1 MAKPLEKRLVLKVFM
16 PILVLVVISWVLYT
30 VKDPLMK
37 GAALVAL
44 IFFISFVFFI
54 LRKQWQERE
63 DFKVPVWLFVVLIGI
78 FITFLTLVG
87 LIPIVT
93 MFTKPPSQYP

>member
-1 MAKPLEKRLVLKVFM
+1 LAKPLEKRLVLKVFM

>member
-1 MAKPLEKRLVLKVFM
+1 MAKSLEKRLVLKIFM
-16 PILVLVVISWVLYT
+16 PALVLVVISWVLYT

-44 IFFISFVFFI
+44 IFFISFAVFI

-63 DFKVPVWLFVVLIGI
+63 DFTVPVWLFVVLIGI
-78 FITFLTLVG
+78 LITFLTLVG
-87 LIPIVT
+87 LLPIVT

>member
-78 FITFLTLVG
+78 LITFLTLVG
-87 LIPIVT
+87 LVPIVT

>member
-1 MAKPLEKRLVLKVFM
+1 MAKSLEKRLVLKIFV
-16 PILVLVVISWVLYT
+16 PVLVLVVIFWILYS

-44 IFFISFVFFI
+44 VFFVSFAFFV
-54 LRKQWQERE
+54 LRKQWQGRE
-63 DFKVPVWLFVVLIGI
+63 DFKVPVWIFVVLIGI
-78 FITFLTLVG
+78 LITFLTLVG
-87 LIPIVT
+87 LVPIVT